1 MHPLKKYLLL
11 PVCALTCITST
22 AMAQQDDSKNIIT
35 APDEMSNE
43 QMVAFKKTLPTD
55 GWILV
60 HFNKEHADHL
70 LNLSHKDYML
80 HLWLNCEAKGAPGF
94 LVEYSDNY
102 RDGDYGGIDF
112 VGSNSDDG
120 RILQF
125 LLDGKDYGNPF
136 AKGNKQPLA
145 DFSTALKKATKLTLS
160 VYDMEMDPET
170 GKGAKTLNRSID
182 FKLAHSAPLDRPVTC
197 GL

>member
-1 MHPLKKYLLL
+1 MNTLKMRSILPLF
-11 PVCALTCITST
+11 ALTCMTSV

-35 APDEMSNE
+35 VSGEMSNE
-43 QMVAFKKTLPTD
+43 EMVAWKKTLPTD

-60 HFNKEHADHL
+60 RFNKEHADHL
-70 LNLSHKDYML
+70 LNLSHKDYMM
-80 HLWLNCEAKGAPGF
+80 HLWLNCEGKGAPGF

-102 RDGDYGGIDF
+102 RDGDFGGIDF
-112 VGSNSDDG
+112 VGSRNDDG

-136 AKGNKQPLA
+136 EKGNKQPLPE
-145 DFSTALKKATKLTLS
+145 FSAALKKASKLTLS
-160 VYDMEMDPET
+160 VYDMEMNPET
-170 GKGAKTLNRSID
+170 GKDEKKLNRSID
-182 FKLAHSAPLDRPVTC
+182 FKLAHSALLDRPVTC